1 MNKISLAALLAALL
15 TTSVSAADMY
25 IGLKVGK
32 VKHTISGV
40 ASTPTDIGVLGGY
53 MISPELAV
61 EIEYIDLGNYGA
73 SRANATDV
81 SLLYF
86 YPEDE
91 PFSLYAKLSY
101 AASEWRTQGRSEYF
115 SGFTHGLGIQY
126 NESPVLS
133 YRFGL
138 DRHMLG
144 NQAVNN
150 IDALS
155 VTGIF
160 RF

>member
-1 MNKISLAALLAALL
+1 MNRISLITLLAALL
-15 TTSVSAADMY
+15 TTSASAADMY
-25 IGLKVGK
+25 TGLKIGK
-32 VKHTISGV
+32 VKHTINGV
-40 ASTPTDIGVLGGY
+40 PSTPTDIGILGGY
-53 MISPELAV
+53 MISPELAF

-101 AASEWRTQGRSEYF
+101 AASEWRSQGQSEYY

-126 NESPVLS
+126 NDSPALS

-144 NQAVNN
+144 NHAEIN

-155 VTGIF
+155 ITGIF

>member
-1 MNKISLAALLAALL
+1 MNKISLAALLVALL
-15 TTSVSAADMY
+15 TTSASAENMY

-32 VKHTISGV
+32 IKHTINGV
-40 ASTPTDIGVLGGY
+40 PSTPTDVGILGGY
-53 MISPELAV
+53 MISPELAF
-61 EIEYIDLGNYGA
+61 EIEYIDLGSYGT

-101 AASEWRTQGRSEYF
+101 AASEWRTPPQSEYY

-126 NESPVLS
+126 NDSPVLS

-138 DRHMLG
+138 DRHTLG
-144 NQAVNN
+144 NQAAINV
-150 IDALS
+150 DALS

-160 RF
+160 HF